1 MSSNRYAIALA
12 AALLASSWSAL
23 AQSDADCKG
32 PNTPQKIEGKI
43 TNVSMADGKVT
54 VKSEDGNVH
63 VFQAA
68 EATLKDY
75 KVGDSIKMSL
85 RCEK

>member
-1 MSSNRYAIALA
+1 MHTNRYSFALA
-12 AALLASSWSAL
+12 AALLASSWTAA
-23 AQSDADCKG
+23 AQANADCKG

-43 TNVSMADGKVT
+43 TNVNMADGKVT
-54 VKSEDGNVH
+54 VKSVDGNVH

-75 KVGDSIKMSL
+75 KVGDSIKMNL